1 MILIYLLRDNSVDST
16 HYVMLFFGNAGSI
29 HAPTNE
35 YLESP
40 TINVSEYDS
49 MIVEMDHWLRA
60 YLPYTGDAVI
70 EAWNGTA
77 WSTVYFHAGLLGNI
91 GANYKPEHVKGFSD
105 WLYKCQILNFDLD

>member
-1 MILIYLLRDNSVDST
+1 
-16 HYVMLFFGNAGSI
+16 
-29 HAPTNE
+29 
-35 YLESP
+35 
-40 TINVSEYDS
+40 
-49 MIVEMDHWLRA
+49 MDHWLRA

-105 WLYKCQILNFDLD
+105 RIYKYRF